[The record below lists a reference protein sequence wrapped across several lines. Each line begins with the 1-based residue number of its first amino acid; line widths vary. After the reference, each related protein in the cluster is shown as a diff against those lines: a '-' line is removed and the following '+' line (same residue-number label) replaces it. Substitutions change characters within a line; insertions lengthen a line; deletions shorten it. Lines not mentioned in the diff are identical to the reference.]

1 MKIAKNTVVTVK
13 YSLSDTQG
21 NLIEEGREPM
31 VYLHGGYENTLP
43 KIEEALDGQVAG
55 FDITIQRPGPTSMIL
70 ALQLRALAV
79 SRRRMAAMR

>member
-1 MKIAKNTVVTVK
+1 MLIGTSLLVHPTPLARSSDRAFSLVT
-13 YSLSDTQG
+13 
-21 NLIEEGREPM
+21 
-31 VYLHGGYENTLP
+31 
-43 KIEEALDGQVAG
+43 ALTRPAETFAVTNSVQPLGQWMRIG